1 MDLAI
6 AIGITL
12 RKLRKDAKLSQEALA
27 LICGIDRT
35 YISSLERGK
44 RQPTLKIIFAISSAI
59 NISPSEFVS
68 KIEQEHRTGQ

>member
-12 RKLRKDAKLSQEALA
+12 RKLRKEANLSQEALA

-44 RQPTLKIIFAISSAI
+44 RQPTLKVIFAISSAI
-59 NISPSEFVS
+59 NISPSVFVS
-68 KIEQEHRTGQ
+68 EVEREYHLD